1 MGTRTLVH
9 IKDGKKTIATI
20 YRQYDGYPTGM
31 GEDIKKAL
39 NNGEV
44 DILNGYGGSSKI
56 PAQFNGMGCLAAFL
70 VGELKE
76 QKIGNVYLMA
86 ANTKGA
92 GEEYIYTLS
101 EKKGK
106 LCLKVEDVW
115 NKAILFDGPLKDFC
129 GKRAEGATPLE
140 VELS

>member
-20 YRQYDGYPTGM
+20 YRQYDGYPSGM

-44 DILNGYGGSSKI
+44 EILNGYGGSSKI

-70 VGELKE
+70 VGELK
-76 QKIGNVYLMA
+76 QKAIGNVYLFT
-86 ANTKGA
+86 ANTKDC
-92 GEEYIYTLS
+92 GEEFVYTLS

-106 LCLKVEDVW
+106 VLLKVQDVYT
-115 NKAILFDGPLKDFC
+115 KKVLFSGLLKDFS
-129 GKRAEGATPLE
+129 GEKAEGKSSLE